1 MSSIPN
7 IVEKFLFQCD
17 NFSLH
22 IGISYLDSQHL
33 HLLMLL
39 CHFCRFG
46 CPQILEVQKD
56 YPQEL
61 LKLSQT
67 STCADYGASLV
78 RCVFYFYLYNQHS
91 YSWSFHTPWNAS
103 IHTEDNVVS
112 GFNFIRL
119 DFTCIGY

>member
-7 IVEKFLFQCD
+7 IVEKFMFQCD
-17 NFSLH
+17 NFSRLSTLASPH
-22 IGISYLDSQHL
+22 APVYIF
-33 HLLMLL
+33 
-39 CHFCRFG
+39 FCRFG

-103 IHTEDNVVS
+103 IHTEENVVS
-112 GFNFIRL
+112 GFNFIHL
-119 DFTCIGY
+119 VFTCIGY